1 MHAFGIK
8 SLKNAQVDT
17 DEWTW
22 ELERTHPPRDLAM
35 LMEEGPNV
43 TNMSQLMLFSQFDFN
58 MNYIKNYLFIFF
70 INHQRKDVAEMTHSQ
85 QKIIFLI
92 KTFRGNNWIVTTEE
106 AAAFHWNSAKGFQ
119 GYIGENIISWFLHR

>member
-35 LMEEGPNV
+35 LMEEGPNI

-58 MNYIKNYLFIFF
+58 MNYIKNYLFFF

-119 GYIGENIISWFLHR
+119 GYIRQNIISWFLHR